1 MDQVSLEFIRT
12 GLFIDLII
20 IRLSGKTFY
29 QERTSKTLGDLFQRR
44 YTRINCSRCIKI
56 GKFISLLVL
65 VNSLCRKLETF
76 CDIFSSTTLFYCEN
90 CRPSKKGGAQKMWY
104 SCSKRATTGCKA
116 TACVVA
122 TSEEREDGSLL
133 WTHQFEKVSSYEV
146 TLSMILIIQ
155 ALLLS
160 LLFRTIASSMCLS
173 LPRECRISSKISLG
187 TERRG
192 IPL

>member
-1 MDQVSLEFIRT
+1 MTKEQASYT
-12 GLFIDLII
+12 C
-20 IRLSGKTFY
+20 
-29 QERTSKTLGDLFQRR
+29 
-44 YTRINCSRCIKI
+44 YTRIKGSRCIKI
-56 GKFISLLVL
+56 GKFFSLIVL

-76 CDIFSSTTLFYCEN
+76 CDIFSSTTLFYCEI
-90 CRPSKKGGAQKMWY
+90 CRPLKKGGAQKMWY

-133 WTHQFEKVSSYEV
+133 WTHRFEKVSSYEV

-160 LLFRTIASSMCLS
+160 LLFRTIASSRCLS
-173 LPRECRISSKISLG
+173 LPRECQISSKISSG

-192 IPL
+192 IPLWHLVRRILY

>member
-1 MDQVSLEFIRT
+1 MYD
-12 GLFIDLII
+12 
-20 IRLSGKTFY
+20 
-29 QERTSKTLGDLFQRR
+29 
-44 YTRINCSRCIKI
+44 INCDPGSVAGQCA
-56 GKFISLLVL
+56 GPVSAQHISA
-65 VNSLCRKLETF
+65 EAW
-76 CDIFSSTTLFYCEN
+76 I
-90 CRPSKKGGAQKMWY
+90 GGAQKMWY